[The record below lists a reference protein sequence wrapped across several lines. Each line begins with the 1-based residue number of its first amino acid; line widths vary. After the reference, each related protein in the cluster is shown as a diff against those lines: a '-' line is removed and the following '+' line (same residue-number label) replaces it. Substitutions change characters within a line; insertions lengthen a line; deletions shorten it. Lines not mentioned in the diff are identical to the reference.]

1 MNLSPRPPASVL
13 LPMPGGTDNP
23 SRPFVSPGGR
33 TRGSSPLSPFSLRFP
48 ARGGCLK
55 AMALRQAPSITKRGR
70 DRPEECPKNCLR
82 DLSQNSC
89 AVYSGDMTSK
99 RFGYIRVST
108 VSQNLDR
115 QTDALVAAGIDAAD
129 IYDDRISGARQ
140 SRPGLDDLLSRVREG
155 DEITVVSLDR
165 LGRSALHL
173 MQTVAMLEDRGVAV
187 RSLRD
192 GENMGGATG
201 KLMRGL
207 MALVAEWEREMNAE
221 RVAEARAARASRA
234 AKGEQ
239 VAGRP
244 RTAMTDANVKKV
256 KKLREKG
263 HSAADIARLT
273 SMSRASVYRALSAQ

>member
-1 MNLSPRPPASVL
+1 M
-13 LPMPGGTDNP
+13 
-23 SRPFVSPGGR
+23 
-33 TRGSSPLSPFSLRFP
+33 
-48 ARGGCLK
+48 
-55 AMALRQAPSITKRGR
+55 R
-70 DRPEECPKNCLR
+70 D
-82 DLSQNSC
+82 
-89 AVYSGDMTSK
+89 VTSK

-115 QTDALVAAGIDAAD
+115 QTDALIADGIDAVD
-129 IYDDRISGARQ
+129 IFEDKISGARQ

-173 MQTVAMLEDRGVAV
+173 MQTVAMLEERGVTV
-187 RSLRD
+187 RSLKD

-234 AKGEQ
+234 TEGEQ

-244 RTAMTDANVKKV
+244 RTAMTDANVAKV
-256 KKLREKG
+256 KKLKSTG
-263 HSAADIARLT
+263 HGAADIAKLIGV
-273 SMSRASVYRALSAQ
+273 SRASVYRILSAG